1 MKCRALLFF
10 VFAFLPFWGQ
20 RSTAQPLEPAYNT
33 GQEANETADVVFA
46 RRFSDVVLLLGKQ
59 VPRFLGQRIPEIRL
73 MVWRLGRWHSVPF
86 QIDEKG
92 EDGKY
97 LYPYGAR
104 NDEDELDGRLDGQDE
119 IVFMAR
125 DAASRVSPSEW
136 PAGHAD
142 AEEIEVTDPLNGET
156 GWFYLFSFPKP
167 PPLSSVD
174 LIRYD
179 PDYDRFYSRYYEV
192 GYSRVPYKQKA
203 VMEYYSVPE
212 VSGGNG
218 VNWFDSAK
226 IWVRIKLF
234 FSLVKIVIHSSD
246 FTSEVPAYI
255 DGPIRVIVK
264 KRTAIK
270 IGMGLR
276 TPNVDADL
284 VYYPYFFT
292 SALVIALPFDP
303 SILTSS
309 LCLSAGTDLDHNAMG
324 MLFWNSEN
332 LEPVLVDGRM
342 SPQEKALDLGADQ
355 WRVIS
360 GHQGKYLAKAVYAG
374 NFKLSNIK
382 IDEGQYIDDYTHRE
396 PPENEPGIFGS
407 YNWTWDITNGKRG
420 KYVVWIEAHY
430 GPPIEKP
437 QDLADCLNV
446 TDHPLRIRI
455 GSVES
460 PNCLLIPPPGF
471 TEEILPEM
479 YERGSE
485 TVEEGLPKP
494 PTRGGKAAPHGKR

>member
-1 MKCRALLFF
+1 MKCRALLSL
-10 VFAFLPFWGQ
+10 VFALSSFWGQ
-20 RSTAQPLEPAYNT
+20 QSAAQPLEPAHNT
-33 GQEANETADVVFA
+33 AQEANETADVMFA

-59 VPRFLGQRIPEIRL
+59 VPRFLGKGVPEIRL
-73 MVWRLGRWHSVPF
+73 MVWHQGRWQPVPF
-86 QIDEKG
+86 QIDEKS
-92 EDGKY
+92 EDGRY
-97 LYPYGAR
+97 LYPYGAK
-104 NDEDELDGRLDGQDE
+104 NDQDELDGRLDGQDE

-125 DAASRVSPSEW
+125 DAADRASPSEW
-136 PAGHAD
+136 PEGHTV
-142 AEEIEVTDPLNGET
+142 AEEIEVIDPQNGER
-156 GWFYLFSFPKP
+156 GWFYFLSFPDP

-179 PDYDRFYSRYYEV
+179 PDLDRFHSRYYEV
-192 GYSRVPYKQKA
+192 GYSRVPSEQKA
-203 VMEYYSVPE
+203 VMEYYSVP
-212 VSGGNG
+212 VASGGNG

-292 SALVIALPFDP
+292 SSLVIAVPFDP

-342 SPQEKALDLGADQ
+342 SPQEEAMDLRADQ

-360 GHQGKYLAKAVYAG
+360 GTQGKYLAKAVYAG

-382 IDEGQYIDDYTHRE
+382 LDEGQYIDDFRHRE

-407 YNWTWDITNGKRG
+407 YNWKWDITNGKRG
-420 KYVVWIEAHY
+420 KYVAWIEAHY
-430 GPPIEKP
+430 GPPIENP

-455 GSVES
+455 GSVDS
-460 PNCLLIPPPGF
+460 PNCLLTPPPGF
-471 TEEILPEM
+471 TEEILPAM
-479 YERGSE
+479 YERGGP
-485 TVEEGLPKP
+485 TAEEVPPKP
-494 PTRGGKAAPHGKR
+494 PTRGGKTAPRGKR

>member
-1 MKCRALLFF
+1 
-10 VFAFLPFWGQ
+10 
-20 RSTAQPLEPAYNT
+20 
-33 GQEANETADVVFA
+33 
-46 RRFSDVVLLLGKQ
+46 
-59 VPRFLGQRIPEIRL
+59 
-73 MVWRLGRWHSVPF
+73 
-86 QIDEKG
+86 
-92 EDGKY
+92 
-97 LYPYGAR
+97 
-104 NDEDELDGRLDGQDE
+104 
-119 IVFMAR
+119 
-125 DAASRVSPSEW
+125 
-136 PAGHAD
+136 
-142 AEEIEVTDPLNGET
+142 
-156 GWFYLFSFPKP
+156 
-167 PPLSSVD
+167 
-174 LIRYD
+174 
-179 PDYDRFYSRYYEV
+179 
-192 GYSRVPYKQKA
+192 
-203 VMEYYSVPE
+203 
-212 VSGGNG
+212 

-246 FTSEVPAYI
+246 FTSAVPAYI

-264 KRTAIK
+264 KRTSIK

-292 SALVIALPFDP
+292 SSLVIAIPFDP

-332 LEPVLVDGRM
+332 LEPMLVDGRM
-342 SPQEKALDLGADQ
+342 SPQEKAMDLGADR

-360 GHQGKYLAKAVYAG
+360 GTQGKYLAKSVYAG

-382 IDEGQYIDDYTHRE
+382 IDEGQYIDDFTHRE

-407 YNWTWDITNGKRG
+407 YNWTWDITKGKRG

-446 TDHPLRIRI
+446 TDRPLRIRI
-455 GSVES
+455 GSVER

-479 YERGSE
+479 YERGGE
-485 TVEEGLPKP
+485 RVEEVIKKP
-494 PTRGGKAAPHGKR
+494 TTRGGKAVPRGKR